1 MRYAAYCLCLCVLAC
16 PSFCAAADDA
26 QSAKEFLLRWAEAL
40 TVGDL
45 DLVVAMY
52 EDSDDVVAI
61 ESKGTVRKG
70 IDEIRAMFEGAFK
83 EVMFEEITMDPL
95 KVRASGDVAWAYC
108 RLKASTRVK
117 KDGARWLLEIRGSF
131 VLKRCEDSW
140 EIAHEHFATIA
151 GVPRA
156 RPLP

>member
-1 MRYAAYCLCLCVLAC
+1 MRYAAPCLCLCLLAC
-16 PSFCAAADDA
+16 STLCAAADDA
-26 QSAKEFLLRWAEAL
+26 QSAKKFLLRWPEAL
-40 TVGDL
+40 VAGDL
-45 DLVVAMY
+45 DTIVAMY

-70 IDEIRAMFEGAFK
+70 IEQIRAMYEGAFR
-83 EVMFEEITMDPL
+83 EVALEKVTIDPL
-95 KVRASGDVAWAYC
+95 KVRASGDVAWAYG

-140 EIAHEHFATIA
+140 EIALEHFATIA